1 MAQQD
6 RRKTGEDY
14 LAKTAW
20 GEVREEGR
28 KQREAHLFKYI
39 SMYHFIF
46 ISELKKIRYFY
57 VSIYIDICY
66 HLKNL
71 IL

>member
-1 MAQQD
+1 MAQHD

-20 GEVREEGR
+20 GEARQDGG

-46 ISELKKIRYFY
+46 IAELKK
-57 VSIYIDICY
+57 
-66 HLKNL
+66 N
-71 IL
+71 

>member
-6 RRKTGEDY
+6 RRKTGEDC

-20 GEVREEGR
+20 GEARQDGG

-46 ISELKKIRYFY
+46 IAELKKID
-57 VSIYIDICY
+57 IYMSQY
-66 HLKNL
+66 T
-71 IL
+71 